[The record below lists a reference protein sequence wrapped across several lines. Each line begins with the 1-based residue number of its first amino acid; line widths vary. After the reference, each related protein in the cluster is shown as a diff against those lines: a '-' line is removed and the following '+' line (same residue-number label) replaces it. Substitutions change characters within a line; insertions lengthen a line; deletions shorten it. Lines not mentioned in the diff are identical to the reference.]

1 MSINYQT
8 QTFNQKLL
16 KSIGLRYSV
25 YIILFT
31 FLLSC
36 SNGNF
41 VENHN
46 EINTTEIPQT
56 FDYCPNNQ
64 PKRHPGYELVWSDNF
79 NSNTLDIANW
89 NYMYGDGSLYGIPGW
104 GNNED
109 QNYVDSEENIYTYNG
124 CLYIIPTFN
133 EDVGFESARINSS
146 QKHSFQFGRIDVA
159 FSVPELT
166 GVWPAIW
173 MLPEYEMYGNWPASG
188 EIDLMETKNKSSDE
202 LVTTIH
208 YGHDFHRLIGKTT
221 YLTQL
226 SKLANPD
233 DHNVISIVWNVESIE
248 WLLNNSSIYK
258 IKFNDMD
265 ALEPNPFIEEFH
277 SLINVAVGGNF
288 PGNANKDEYC
298 ASRLNCPDVKKLI
311 IDYIAYYESAN

>member
-64 PKRHPGYELVWSDNF
+64 PERHSGYELVWSDNF

-89 NYMYGDGSLYGIPGW
+89 NYMYGDGSSYGIPGW

-173 MLPEYEMYGNWPASG
+173 MLPEYEIYGNWPASG